1 MKGYGMTIR
10 KNFNFDEE
18 MARYLEER
26 AKEKAKT
33 QTKLIEELL
42 EKDRQERQRAKK
54 LEALKKLKGSL
65 SGMIGDIDIKKV
77 RTEYLTEKYGY

>member
-1 MKGYGMTIR
+1 MTIR

-18 MARYLEER
+18 TARYLEER

-42 EKDRQERQRAKK
+42 AKDRQERLRAKK

-65 SGMIGDIDIKKV
+65 SGMIGDIDIKKA

>member
-1 MKGYGMTIR
+1 MTVR

-42 EKDRQERQRAKK
+42 AKDRQERQRAKK